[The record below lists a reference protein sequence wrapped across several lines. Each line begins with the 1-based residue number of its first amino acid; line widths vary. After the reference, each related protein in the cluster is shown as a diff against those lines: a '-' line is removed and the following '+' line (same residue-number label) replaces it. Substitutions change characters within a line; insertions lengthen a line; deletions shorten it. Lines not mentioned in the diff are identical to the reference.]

1 MTEFSIP
8 SRAGTPAS
16 ACRIPLDTW
25 LRSQFIRDPIAVQR
39 WWFQQVAA
47 ALQSIEAEVSS
58 WDDVI
63 WSLGN
68 SAVEQILATRHHFGC
83 VAEYSAVL

>member
-1 MTEFSIP
+1 MKELSIP
-8 SRAGTPAS
+8 SGAGNPAS
-16 ACRIPLDTW
+16 AHRIPLDTC
-25 LRSQFIRDPIAVQR
+25 LRSLNIRDPIAVQR
-39 WWFQQVAA
+39 RWFQQVAA

-68 SAVEQILATRHHFGC
+68 SAGGGRRNSLAGP
-83 VAEYSAVL
+83 